1 MAYLASLA
9 SLASTSLAP
18 SQTAAL
24 NTLFTTANASAHPV
38 QIADLARYDNMNTKD
53 FSHFAYSLNYT
64 QTGCF
69 SQGALPVALAS
80 EDICLPGWYCPN
92 SSPLN
97 PPQFCPPYER
107 CQILRANR
115 LSCNPQGLYE
125 PIICPAG
132 FYCPSS
138 STSTASSSSSSFGEG
153 KEVRGRGVR
162 GARGGKEKKICPK
175 GYFCPQ
181 GSTEAMRCDWGA
193 YCPTGAVRQVRA
205 VPLGILV
212 LVDGLVVMGWWVGKG
227 FGGLKRRRRGRKGR
241 VREGG
246 KEEEGVE
253 LLRRRCSSARGKR
266 GGRYRDSPQQD
277 NKSASPSREVGMPS
291 RRVSG
296 RVDNMDGCT
305 DNDDTD
311 SSLYEDN
318 DIRLEGDFQSN
329 PHFQSFLQSI
339 SHAIETT
346 SLGLT
351 FDFENLCVSTHTG
364 QKILQQIT
372 GSIPRGSCWGIM
384 GPSGAGK
391 STLVNVLMGKTKT
404 RSGTI
409 KINGHAKATTRE
421 YRKVIG
427 YVPQDDILVPELTI
441 RENILHSARC
451 RLPARWK
458 DKAIQAH
465 VDALIACLQLS
476 HVQDSRVGD
485 VNRPGVS
492 GGQRKRTSIGI
503 ELAAAPMA
511 IFLDEP
517 TSGLDAS
524 SAASLMRLLKGISRL
539 GVTIIAIVHQPREQI
554 FYGFDQVLLLAQGR
568 MVYSGPTA
576 GMEEYFERMGFQF
589 PLRANPADTLMDI
602 LTGDGAQ
609 YAVGGGAAKTRGSQV
624 DRLIDEWKTKS
635 PDPNHQEPHPHLLL
649 KVDNPITP
657 TKPLPHRP
665 ITTPSYPNLHNRSAT
680 LPAQIL
686 HNLSRT
692 LLIQTHTPRTQIS
705 ELLCSTLA
713 GTLIGLTAYPSHG
726 NLFQG
731 IPHPPFS
738 ALSSAVDYI
747 STPQLGL
754 LAGMSIGL
762 CASAPGYWV
771 LGAGREVA
779 MRERRAGG
787 SVVADFV
794 GKQVGV
800 LPRLVGSSFHFTVVL
815 DLLASPSRMG
825 WARMWGVNV
834 GYFWC
839 IYGLAGLVSVG
850 VRRKEDGPL
859 VAVLGSLVIGVLG
872 GVAPPLSRV
881 KEWGVEWFWRLS
893 PGVWF
898 AEAYFTENLEPLGGL
913 YRVDLASRTVGY
925 TLGRFGVDVG

>member
-153 KEVRGRGVR
+153 KE
-162 GARGGKEKKICPK
+162 
-175 GYFCPQ
+175 
-181 GSTEAMRCDWGA
+181 
-193 YCPTGAVRQVRA
+193 
-205 VPLGILV
+205 
-212 LVDGLVVMGWWVGKG
+212 
-227 FGGLKRRRRGRKGR
+227 
-241 VREGG
+241 
-246 KEEEGVE
+246 
-253 LLRRRCSSARGKR
+253 
-266 GGRYRDSPQQD
+266 QD

-800 LPRLVGSSFHFTVVL
+800 LPRLVGSSGGTGQSESDREV
-815 DLLASPSRMG
+815 
-825 WARMWGVNV
+825 
-834 GYFWC
+834 
-839 IYGLAGLVSVG
+839 
-850 VRRKEDGPL
+850 VRRVQE
-859 VAVLGSLVIGVLG
+859 VAE
-872 GVAPPLSRV
+872 R
-881 KEWGVEWFWRLS
+881 K
-893 PGVWF
+893 
-898 AEAYFTENLEPLGGL
+898 
-913 YRVDLASRTVGY
+913 
-925 TLGRFGVDVG
+925 